1 MLSQCQK
8 LFVLIS
14 QKRPLRNSYYFAYRI
29 SSQVLSGVGEGGP
42 EVRVGVLPHDGGDV
56 GVDQRLDESAEELHG
71 LKHNKVGPGGDK
83 MSDRISH
90 GTKMDY

>member
-1 MLSQCQK
+1 M
-8 LFVLIS
+8 IS
-14 QKRPLRNSYYFAYRI
+14 KKRRSYYFAYGI

-71 LKHNKVGPGGDK
+71 LKHNRAWWRQNFRSHLAWGKDGLGVR
-83 MSDRISH
+83 SIIS
-90 GTKMDY
+90 